1 MTTKNRVGAPK
12 DFTSRMVEEGSANC
26 EDIHDEIDRVMRD
39 PNLSLVEKAK
49 RARMLNHQYDVQY
62 QIMLM
67 LVKAE
72 EERMKKLLQT

>member
-1 MTTKNRVGAPK
+1 MNTKSAAGPQ
-12 DFTSRMVEEGSANC
+12 DFTSKMVEQQSAVCEG
-26 EDIHDEIDRVMRD
+26 IHAQIEQVMND

-49 RARMLNHQYDVQY
+49 RARMLNHQYDVSY

-72 EERMKKLLQT
+72 EERMKKVLQT